1 MNPSPGQQP
10 SEAGV
15 DGRRVLILLLPALA
29 VFWLWNTRYPPIRE
43 HRQYLTQDRKDAVL
57 PWRDL
62 SEAWTEADVRA
73 RFQGFPTVCTPD
85 ETGAPGIT
93 RMCSVHMRSL
103 NGVPTM
109 NTNFLFAGPAL
120 RRVATSVPWWSHRKG
135 IESLVTSFGRPHVS
149 QSRPVAGIRLH
160 GWKLPGGASL
170 FYKRDRGPNPLET
183 SSTQWLAASACTPSP
198 CIH

>member
-1 MNPSPGQQP
+1 MNPSPGQQT
-10 SEAGV
+10 SEAVV
-15 DGRRVLILLLPALA
+15 DWRRVLILLLPALA
-29 VFWLWNTRYPPIRE
+29 AFWAWNTRYPPIRE
-43 HRQYLTQDRKDAVL
+43 HRLFLTQDRKDAVL

-73 RFQGFPTVCTPD
+73 RFQDFPTVCMPD
-85 ETGAPGIT
+85 ETGVPGIT
-93 RMCSVHMRSL
+93 RMCSVRMRSL

-120 RRVATSVPWWSHRKG
+120 QRVATSVPWWSHREG
-135 IESLVTSFGRPHVS
+135 IESLVTSFGPPHVS
-149 QSRPVAGIRLH
+149 QPRPVAGIRLH

-170 FYKRDRGPNPLET
+170 FYNRDRGPNPLET

-198 CIH
+198 CIR